1 MATNLQ
7 FVKESS
13 ISTNVSSLSVEDC
26 FTSQYKVYQCV
37 LQVDE
42 VGTELAIETRLL
54 NASGAVT
61 SSNYDHAV
69 EFMRVG
75 SGSYSEGSNVNNDKW
90 QFTMYNEEAKGG
102 FYVMYVYNPSDS
114 STFTFA
120 NWQMAST
127 YLASSTR
134 VLMTRKGIGV
144 LKVAEAHTG
153 IQVYGLSSNITEAKL
168 SVYGLESI

>member
-1 MATNLQ
+1 MSTNLQ
-7 FVKESS
+7 FIKETSTD
-13 ISTNVSSLSVEDC
+13 TNVSSISVTDC
-26 FTSQYKVYQCV
+26 FTSKYDVYQCV
-37 LQVDE
+37 YSVDE
-42 VGTELAIETRLL
+42 VGAELATETRLL

-102 FYVMYVYNPSDS
+102 FYVMYVYKPADS
-114 STFTFA
+114 SSFTFA

-153 IQVYGLSSNITEAKL
+153 IQVFALSSNITKAKL
-168 SVYGLESI
+168 TVYGLESI